1 MAGGSDT
8 LANND
13 ASVSDCSTLAD
24 LDDNALATE
33 LAKGNHE
40 ALIILFR
47 RHSWAVLDVARRI
60 VRDHGEAEE
69 VVQQVFIEAYRSIA
83 KFNSE
88 RGPFRSW
95 LLRRATSRA
104 INRKEKLRR
113 VQFYAQQALDYEAEL
128 ALYRKR
134 EKSLVMFEQ
143 ESSCFVKELLRK
155 LPTRE
160 RRIVIATFLEGMSLQ
175 EITEITRLSLP
186 TVRRRLYEGLR
197 RLRSM
202 IKKTKKQST
211 KRQE

>member
-1 MAGGSDT
+1 MAGGNDS

-13 ASVSDCSTLAD
+13 ASVLANW
-24 LDDNALATE
+24 DDDALAME
-33 LAKGNHE
+33 LANGNHE
-40 ALIILFR
+40 ALIVLFR
-47 RHSWAVLDVARRI
+47 RHRGAVLDVARRI
-60 VRDHGEAEE
+60 VRDYGEAEE
-69 VVQQVFIEAYRSIA
+69 VVQQVFIEAYGSIA

-104 INRKEKLRR
+104 INRKDKLRR
-113 VQFYAQQALDYEAEL
+113 VQFYAQQTLDHEVEL
-128 ALYRKR
+128 SLYRKK
-134 EKSLVMFEQ
+134 EKNLVMFEQ
-143 ESSCFVKELLRK
+143 ESSCFAKELLTK

-175 EITEITRLSLP
+175 QITETMRLSLP

-202 IKKTKKQST
+202 IKKTKNKSI